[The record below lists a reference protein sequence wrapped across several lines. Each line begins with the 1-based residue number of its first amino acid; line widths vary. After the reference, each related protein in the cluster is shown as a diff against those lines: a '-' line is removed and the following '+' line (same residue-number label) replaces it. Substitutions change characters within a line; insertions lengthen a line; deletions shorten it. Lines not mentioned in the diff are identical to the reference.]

1 MIYAR
6 IHNYSVSIDAV
17 IIFANV
23 FVHLSYLGLTT
34 MVEYCTLVDR
44 NTGELKSAI
53 CTTILSN
60 NLVVKWYTSTGL
72 VLAFW
77 GFIIDFIMGT
87 LLVIAISTVQSIKRA
102 LDNLSHRYRN
112 RAYMAFAAWT
122 FLLFSVIA
130 LAVLH
135 ALLPSIYNTIH
146 INSIVNLLV
155 EVLNT
160 LQVYK
165 FLNNLVCRCL

>member
-1 MIYAR
+1 
-6 IHNYSVSIDAV
+6 
-17 IIFANV
+17 
-23 FVHLSYLGLTT
+23 
-34 MVEYCTLVDR
+34 
-44 NTGELKSAI
+44 
-53 CTTILSN
+53 
-60 NLVVKWYTSTGL
+60 
-72 VLAFW
+72 
-77 GFIIDFIMGT
+77 
-87 LLVIAISTVQSIKRA
+87 
-102 LDNLSHRYRN
+102 
-112 RAYMAFAAWT
+112 MAFAAWT
-122 FLLFSVIA
+122 FLLVSVIA

>member
-1 MIYAR
+1 
-6 IHNYSVSIDAV
+6 
-17 IIFANV
+17 
-23 FVHLSYLGLTT
+23 
-34 MVEYCTLVDR
+34 
-44 NTGELKSAI
+44 
-53 CTTILSN
+53 
-60 NLVVKWYTSTGL
+60 VVKWYTSTGL

-122 FLLFSVIA
+122 FLLVSVIA

-160 LQVYK
+160 LHLLPPLYEAMSSTDCEILRASIPILDAINCCENPAINCIEVEGEMRVAQIIEYK
-165 FLNNLVCRCL
+165 TTSRVSCKQINIV